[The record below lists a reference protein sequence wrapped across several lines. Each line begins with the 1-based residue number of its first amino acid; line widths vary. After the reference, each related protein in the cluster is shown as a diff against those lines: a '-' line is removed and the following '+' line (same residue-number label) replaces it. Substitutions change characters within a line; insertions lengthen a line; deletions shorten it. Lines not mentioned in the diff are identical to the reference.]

1 MLHIV
6 LFWVQYLPCGFLLS
20 RGASTGFG
28 GLEKKELC
36 FIACCC
42 WLLHRSRQI
51 SNHAWGYQLYK
62 EALTACICRTQ
73 HLKWEQRMV
82 KMHMTVLLLKTFA
95 VSSLWLR
102 LYCCCCFSVERDA
115 ALLVLQTFS
124 AYDKP
129 CVAVSF
135 VAGRHSASKSV
146 ANVRQPSLA
155 MMKYSDSVWSCQKIS
170 QFLLDMK
177 LSVLHCCMQNVLSR
191 ELVHLKKKV
200 PSLYGWEV
208 WEGQGLVMECIR
220 HSPHLSCY
228 VLACIVSK
236 GFE

>member
-115 ALLVLQTFS
+115 ALLVPQTFS

-129 CVAVSF
+129 RVAVSF
-135 VAGRHSASKSV
+135 VAGRHSASKCCKCSS
-146 ANVRQPSLA
+146 AQFSNDEILRQCL
-155 MMKYSDSVWSCQKIS
+155 I
-170 QFLLDMK
+170 
-177 LSVLHCCMQNVLSR
+177 LSENFS
-191 ELVHLKKKV
+191 V
-200 PSLYGWEV
+200 PSWYETVCLALLHAKCSFTWV
-208 WEGQGLVMECIR
+208 
-220 HSPHLSCY
+220 SPLEEKSPITLWMRGVGRAGTCHGVY
-228 VLACIVSK
+228 PP
-236 GFE
+236 